1 MRPVV
6 DGLIKQYAGRYDIKV
21 VNLSQNKEADV
32 ALYQSFGLQ
41 YVPTFVFLN
50 ADGTRSGTI
59 VGAAS
64 VQEIQTELAKL
75 K

>member
-6 DGLIKQYAGRYDIKV
+6 DGLVKQYAGRYDIKV
-21 VNLSQNKEADV
+21 VNLSLNNEADR

-50 ADGTRSGTI
+50 ADGSRSGTI
-59 VGAAS
+59 VGSTS
-64 VQEIQTELAKL
+64 VQKIEAELAKL